1 MSLDLYPEI
10 IHEGDLSPDAVGSD
24 VDAICDEIHKATKVR
39 LQVSTRLWWLFT
51 LEAQHARIGARFNV
65 L

>member
-24 VDAICDEIHKATKVR
+24 VDAICEEINKATKVSHD
-39 LQVSTRLWWLFT
+39 LVTQTHTMQFLLHFPLANTFVFLPL
-51 LEAQHARIGARFNV
+51 
-65 L
+65 